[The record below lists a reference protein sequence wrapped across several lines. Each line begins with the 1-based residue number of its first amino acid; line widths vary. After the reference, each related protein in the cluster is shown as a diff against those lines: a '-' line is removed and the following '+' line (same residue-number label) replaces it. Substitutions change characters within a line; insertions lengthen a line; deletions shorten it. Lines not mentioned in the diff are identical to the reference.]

1 MARKYKNEIERQYFR
16 ERDRIRKAL
25 ERMERRGILQRGAMS
40 NKEIMPA
47 IPKRITRASVSRLQK
62 MTTASLYKNA
72 ELVDYD
78 TGEILAAG
86 KDIKRV
92 ERERKRA
99 ARKGQEIEPRSI
111 RYEPK
116 KKVSTAQ
123 LIIDNLKDDIRRMNS
138 PLIVYMLAELQAV
151 QGKIGTKALAK
162 TIEANASALHE
173 IIDRGTG
180 AYKSKVVDAIAR
192 RFDRIIFQGM
202 GKFAVD
208 DVQSDPR
215 IMTAAIN
222 LRTAAAVGECV
233 DDGEE

>member
-1 MARKYKNEIERQYFR
+1 MARKYKNETERQYFR

-25 ERMERRGILQRGAMS
+25 ERMEQRGIIQQGAMS
-40 NKEIMPA
+40 NKSIMPQ
-47 IPKRITRASVSRLQK
+47 IPKKITQASVRRLER
-62 MTTASLYKNA
+62 MTTQSLYKNA
-72 ELVDYD
+72 ELVDLD
-78 TGEILAAG
+78 TGEILARGA
-86 KDIKRV
+86 DIKRV

-99 ARKGQEIEPRSI
+99 KRESKEYIPTTRSA
-111 RYEPK
+111 PK
-116 KKVSTAQ
+116 PKVSTAQ

-138 PLIVYMLAELQAV
+138 PLIPYMLAELQAV
-151 QGKIGTKALAK
+151 QGKIGAKGLAK
-162 TIEANASALHE
+162 TIETSAAELHD

-202 GKFAVD
+202 SRMAVD
-208 DVQSDPR
+208 DVQDDPR

-222 LRTAAAVGECV
+222 LRTAADVGEWI